1 VEDRLLKPDSARRSW
16 WRLPLLL
23 LIVLAAMMWWQSNRP
38 HEARQAKNDNLPTPI
53 LKNDRRPKVALTI
66 DYGNGRRMAF
76 AAIEWH
82 DGMTVADLM
91 AAWTNVAVK
100 QKGSGES
107 AFVTT
112 IDGIE
117 NQGADGKNWIYSVSG
132 QVGDRSFAVYQ
143 LKPEDRVLWTFGPRQ

>member
-1 VEDRLLKPDSARRSW
+1 
-16 WRLPLLL
+16 
-23 LIVLAAMMWWQSNRP
+23 MMWWQSNRP
-38 HEARQAKNDNLPTPI
+38 HEARQAKNGDLPTPI
-53 LKNDRRPKVALTI
+53 AKDDPRPKIALTI
-66 DYGNGRRMAF
+66 DYGNGRRTAF

-117 NQGADGKNWIYSVSG
+117 NQGADGKNWIYSVNG
-132 QVGDRSFAVYQ
+132 QVGDRSFAVYK
-143 LKPEDRVLWTFGPRQ
+143 LKPEDHVLWTFGPRQ